1 MMKPKKNKKSD
12 LNNYTTSF
20 ILIGLIVSLFTAL
33 KLINMETLSAPI
45 DLDSISA
52 HKTDI
57 DTDKVI
63 KIEEAKPLPHK
74 VKPKIIAKL
83 EIVKNDTKKVE
94 SELLPTDPDDDIN
107 QKIDSIQT
115 VDVEE
120 PDVEYPWKFVE
131 QVPTFPGCKG
141 NKVQMK
147 KCLNE
152 KINRFINRNFNADIA
167 QDLGLSG
174 ERVRIFTQFTI
185 DKDGRIIHVKTR
197 SKYKDL
203 EKEAGRVIQ
212 QLPRMIPGKQR
223 NRPVRVTYT
232 LPIVFDVAE

>member
-1 MMKPKKNKKSD
+1 MKPKKNKKAD

-20 ILIGLIVSLFTAL
+20 MLIGLIVSLFTAL

-45 DLDSISA
+45 DLDSISV

-57 DTDKVI
+57 DPDKII
-63 KIEEAKPLPHK
+63 KIEESKPLPHK
-74 VKPKIIAKL
+74 AKPKIIAKL

-94 SELLPTDPDDDIN
+94 SELLPTDPDDDLN

-115 VDVEE
+115 VDIEE
-120 PDVEYPWKFVE
+120 PDVEYPWTLVE
-131 QVPTFPGCKG
+131 QAPTFPGCKG
-141 NKVQMK
+141 NKEQMK

-174 ERVRIFTQFTI
+174 ERVRIWTQFTI
-185 DKDGRIIHVKTR
+185 DKDGRIIRIKTR

-203 EKEAGRVIQ
+203 EKEAFRVIQ
-212 QLPRMIPGKQR
+212 KLPRMTPGKQR

-232 LPIVFDVAE
+232 LPIVFDVAD